1 MVPSKPGPVLGACA
15 RWLPR
20 LVFGLVLAAVPG
32 RALLH
37 ARDAVEVCVLSPV
50 CWSCVGGAFGRVIT
64 QTHKNLCVGPGPSLC
79 L

>member
-32 RALLH
+32 RALLRATLWRFVSCLLCDGPVWV
-37 ARDAVEVCVLSPV
+37 ARLVA
-50 CWSCVGGAFGRVIT
+50 
-64 QTHKNLCVGPGPSLC
+64 
-79 L
+79 